1 MQIYYRTNMAGFN
14 EEMTNL
20 KCNLEKSLRSKPLS
34 PLDVLACVTAISNY
48 LQKQKIPVDLVREHT
63 IEIVEKV
70 FHELFA
76 SDQTVPDLVR
86 PLLPGA
92 IDAGLKFS
100 SRCFAWVFSFFSKMV
115 KSQVAVTIPAVV
127 AAVVQA
133 EEVGLVPQGT
143 TEHVQLRVVEP
154 LAVVDV
160 EPVPVEPLAVVDVE
174 PVPVEPVAVVDVEP
188 VPVEPVPVEPVP
200 VEPVQVVEVLKPVA
214 VPFVSSNTV
223 FQPDL
228 D

>member
-1 MQIYYRTNMAGFN
+1 MGSFN

-20 KCNLEKSLRSKPLS
+20 KCNLEKSLRSKSLS
-34 PLDVLACVTAISNY
+34 YVDVLACVTAISNY

-63 IEIVEKV
+63 LEIVESV

-76 SDQTVPDLVR
+76 SDQTVPNLVR

-115 KSQVAVTIPAVV
+115 KPQLAVTIPAVV

-143 TEHVQLRVVEP
+143 TEHVQLRVLEP
-154 LAVVDV
+154 VQSVPVV
-160 EPVPVEPLAVVDVE
+160 EPVPVALDE
-174 PVPVEPVAVVDVEP
+174 PVPVELDDGVPVWLP
-188 VPVEPVPVEPVP
+188 VPVELDEPI
-200 VEPVQVVEVLKPVA
+200 PVA
-214 VPFVSSNTV
+214 LYEAARVW
-223 FQPDL
+223 L
-228 D
+228 